1 MVKAATVSLVLLLTG
16 CAASEVSKA
25 PVVPVSLSV
34 PSDQV
39 MTAEAIA
46 TGVQI
51 YTCSTN
57 AAGKFEWVF
66 KAPEA
71 DLYDRNG
78 RRIGKH
84 YAGPTF
90 ESNDGSK
97 VVAELKQRDN
107 APDSNAI
114 PWLLLSAKAND
125 GQGVFAGV
133 KSIQR
138 VNTAAGK
145 APNHDCSQEQLGKV
159 ARMDYRATYYF
170 YQAR

>member
-1 MVKAATVSLVLLLTG
+1 MVKAATVSLALLLAG
-16 CAASEVSKA
+16 CAASEVSKV
-25 PVVPVSLSV
+25 PVVPASLSV
-34 PSDQV
+34 PSNQV
-39 MTAEAIA
+39 LTTEAIA

-51 YTCSTN
+51 YTCS
-57 AAGKFEWVF
+57 ASAPGKFEWVF

-84 YAGPTF
+84 YAGPTW
-90 ESNDGSK
+90 EGVDGSK
-97 VVAELKQRDN
+97 VVGEVKQRDN
-107 APDSNAI
+107 APDQNAI
-114 PWLLLSAKAND
+114 PWLLLSGKNHD

-133 KSIQR
+133 QSIQR

-145 APNHDCSQEQLGKV
+145 APNQDCNQEQVGKV

>member
-1 MVKAATVSLVLLLTG
+1 MVKATSISLVLLLAG
-16 CAASEVSKA
+16 CAASEVSKS

-39 MTAEAIA
+39 LATEAIA

-51 YTCSTN
+51 YTCSTTDS
-57 AAGKFEWVF
+57 GKFEWVF
-66 KAPEA
+66 KGPEA

-84 YAGPTF
+84 YAGPTW
-90 ESNDGSK
+90 EGVDGSK
-97 VVAELKQRDN
+97 VVGEVKQRDN
-107 APDSNAI
+107 APDQNAI
-114 PWLLLSAKAND
+114 PWLLLSAKNHA

-133 KSIQR
+133 QSIQR

-145 APNHDCSQEQLGKV
+145 APSQNCDQEQLGKV

-170 YQAR
+170 YQTR